1 MPRLLASMER
11 EASFGGTLDVNDARA
26 VKDSEMMGQQ
36 QQQMQLDFGDL
47 SAFGYGGDSKDI
59 SV

>member
-1 MPRLLASMER
+1 M
-11 EASFGGTLDVNDARA
+11 NDARA